1 MFANLITT
9 LENFGYAVYDVFA
22 WPGRLLLSLTVEY
35 APGAAQWLGI
45 DGSTTPPLMTF
56 LLSLASWYLVIVFI
70 VYCVRIARNFGRTI
84 GAFVRTALFRSS
96 RYLRGVKTTLILKL
110 RWMFPKRRIDAAGFD
125 SIIEFNELDMAVL
138 RSVSAVGPGLA
149 LSAPDLASRFKLRP
163 SQVQKSMANL
173 HRHKM
178 LARVIGTTDGYDNY
192 RLTNYGSAYLAM
204 CERHAAQTGALRA
217 ELPSV

>member
-1 MFANLITT
+1 
-9 LENFGYAVYDVFA
+9 
-22 WPGRLLLSLTVEY
+22 
-35 APGAAQWLGI
+35 
-45 DGSTTPPLMTF
+45 
-56 LLSLASWYLVIVFI
+56 
-70 VYCVRIARNFGRTI
+70 
-84 GAFVRTALFRSS
+84 
-96 RYLRGVKTTLILKL
+96 
-110 RWMFPKRRIDAAGFD
+110 MFPKRRVDAADFD

-138 RSVSAVGPGLA
+138 RSASAVGPGLA

-178 LARVIGTTDGYDNY
+178 LAHVIGTTDGFDNY

-204 CERHAAQTGALRA
+204 CERQAAQTGALRA